1 MKSLRIR
8 LSHLKKK
15 VSEKLGDENDL
26 FGYLGINKIGI
37 LESLNESY
45 SLLAPLE
52 EFNDRFETVFAKR
65 KVAFYIDQIN
75 VFFDKYVDSRKATD
89 KFNELLESVAGIRYT
104 LRETYISISNK
115 PLRVDSDLA
124 KAKESLKDSLSTL
137 ENIGLVKDKIDEIKN
152 DSEEFIREL
161 ETKHENSIKN
171 EERIVEFA
179 TKVEEI
185 DDELTGTNEKIGVW
199 KVEIQSLKEDIAS
212 KQTSIASLKTEVEN
226 LVEKNNE
233 LQESVEKK
241 DELLNTQI
249 NLNKKHQVQ
258 IQETID
264 DVSRSGMASS
274 FKKRKDELRWTQIF
288 WSGMTIVALC
298 GLIFVSYFIV
308 EPFIK
313 GETVELNQLFFKIPM
328 FASAVWIGWFC
339 SKQYGYTT
347 RIREDYSYKYAIS
360 MAFEGYKNETRE
372 VEGDLLDKLMEL
384 TILNVSKNPVS
395 IFDTKNNH
403 GSPYNEMFETLSRNI
418 FKQKNKEEEESED

>member
-8 LSHLKKK
+8 ISHLRNK

-26 FGYLGINKIGI
+26 FGYLGINKVGI
-37 LESLNESY
+37 LESLEESY
-45 SLLAPLE
+45 NLLAPLE
-52 EFNDRFETVFAKR
+52 EFKDKFETIFAKR
-65 KVAFYIDQIN
+65 KVAYYIDQIN
-75 VFFDKYVDSRKATD
+75 LFFDKYLESNKATD
-89 KFNELLESVAGIRYT
+89 KFNDCLESVAGIRYV

-115 PLRVDSDLA
+115 PLRIDSELA
-124 KAKESLKDSLSTL
+124 KARDSLTDSIATLEKIVAVKEQIDDIKDSS
-137 ENIGLVKDKIDEIKN
+137 V
-152 DSEEFIREL
+152 EFISEL
-161 ETKHENSIKN
+161 ESKHENSIKN

-179 TKVEEI
+179 TKAEEI
-185 DDELTGTNEKIGVW
+185 DEELTGTNEKIGVW
-199 KVEIQSLKEDIAS
+199 KIEIQSLKEDIAS
-212 KQTSIASLKTEVEN
+212 KQTSIASLKTEVEG

-233 LQESVEKK
+233 LQESVENK

-249 NLNKKHQVQ
+249 SLNKKHQTQ

-308 EPFIK
+308 EPFLK
-313 GETVELNQLFFKIPM
+313 GEPVELNQLFFKIPM
-328 FASAVWIGWFC
+328 FASAVWLGWFC

-418 FKQKNKEEEESED
+418 FKQGKKEDLETED